1 MVPAKR
7 RRVNTISVIK
17 YYFHLFLAYGSYWLS
32 YGYDMFRE
40 YPGEIQIAI
49 GVTLMSFVM
58 ILIMS
63 FSLLVMSFAEK
74 SKNKLEKRLI
84 DRFGEGMD
92 YIFSPAAPANMTY
105 EDIAGRFDIDPAQI
119 GKDLLK
125 NRREKLAF
133 IDIFYMRFITQK
145 SHTLHKENIRTVL
158 HIFGVPEF
166 LEKEVS
172 LKSMKNKVNAM
183 SMMRTFKLPISLWVL
198 NSLLNS
204 KYLRVRR
211 LAMYSNIMLSSDNDL
226 DYFETDFF
234 DKHCC
239 IKDEIELAYSLQR
252 RRKAGLKLPNLA
264 RWANLQKGEKAQCLF
279 VRLMRRFD
287 EVEYCGQLRP
297 LMSQTRKKKLIE
309 EISRTWG
316 YLHYTDGEDLLREIL
331 LTQPDDSKVAIMH
344 ALTRFATGKAL
355 PSLLEGYHNT
365 KNPHVRF
372 EALRCIYNY
381 GEEGKK
387 LFRELEE
394 NASEADRKFFG
405 FFNNPITLEKIRLDK
420 EQAYHPSV
428 ETVYNESSF

>member
-1 MVPAKR
+1 
-7 RRVNTISVIK
+7 
-17 YYFHLFLAYGSYWLS
+17 
-32 YGYDMFRE
+32 
-40 YPGEIQIAI
+40 
-49 GVTLMSFVM
+49 
-58 ILIMS
+58 
-63 FSLLVMSFAEK
+63 
-74 SKNKLEKRLI
+74 
-84 DRFGEGMD
+84 
-92 YIFSPAAPANMTY
+92 MTY
-105 EDIAGRFDIDPAQI
+105 EDIAGRFDIDAAQI